1 MIEKMYEGGRLFLE
15 NHDYILNNVF
25 MFDWESDLFAI
36 SKTGYSVEIEVKVSR
51 SDFFADF
58 KKRKHEYFKRSIE
71 KEKFIITNQ
80 KEFDDICYLDIYKI
94 EERSPNRFYFACPE
108 GMIKPE
114 EVPSYAG
121 LIWCESRYAN
131 YHVAKKAPILHR
143 NKIDFNSKLLS
154 KYYHTSLNTRSRI
167 NQLLYRMKQNV
178 FCEADI
184 EKELKS
190 IVRLLK

>member
-1 MIEKMYEGGRLFLE
+1 MIDKVYEGGRMFLD

-25 MFDWESDLFAI
+25 MFNWESDLFAI
-36 SKTGYSVEIEVKVSR
+36 SKSGYSVEIEVKISR
-51 SDFFADF
+51 SDYLADF
-58 KKRKHEYFKRSIE
+58 KKRKHDLFNTPDPAVEI
-71 KEKFIITNQ
+71 
-80 KEFDDICYLDIYKI
+80 
-94 EERSPNRFYFACPE
+94 PNRFYFACPE

-143 NKIDFNSKLLS
+143 NKIDFTSRLLS
-154 KYYHTSLNTRSRI
+154 KYYHTSLNTRSRLL
-167 NQLLYRMKQNV
+167 QMLYRMNKNP
-178 FCEADI
+178 FCEEDVR
-184 EKELKS
+184 KEIKS